1 MHFILGKFENDPILR
16 KQLETGAVISE
27 ENIAHDQLL
36 DEYRRFLIVGG
47 MPEAVSRFAE
57 SGSFLESQRVHKD
70 IIMNFREDFGKYDS
84 SVSPENI
91 RLVFDYALHHACN
104 QVRSSSA
111 VKGLSAYQFDAA
123 LNLLKRA
130 GLVIPV
136 SASSCDTLPLGAG
149 EKENNLK
156 ILPFDTGVFLSELG
170 LNLGEILDAEVFR
183 ELNKGNLAELATGLE
198 IMKATDP
205 YSEAHLYYWY
215 RSGANAEVDY
225 VVQIGTEIIP
235 VEVKFG
241 KRRYEKSAEF
251 SVISSCFLWHAGFA
265 GKLRQV

>member
-1 MHFILGKFENDPILR
+1 M
-16 KQLETGAVISE
+16 
-27 ENIAHDQLL
+27 
-36 DEYRRFLIVGG
+36 
-47 MPEAVSRFAE
+47 
-57 SGSFLESQRVHKD
+57 
-70 IIMNFREDFGKYDS
+70 FRD
-84 SVSPENI
+84 
-91 RLVFDYALHHACN
+91 
-104 QVRSSSA
+104 
-111 VKGLSAYQFDAA
+111 
-123 LNLLKRA
+123 
-130 GLVIPV
+130 
-136 SASSCDTLPLGAG
+136 
-149 EKENNLK
+149 
-156 ILPFDTGVFLSELG
+156 
-170 LNLGEILDAEVFR
+170 
-183 ELNKGNLAELATGLE
+183 LNKGNLAELATGLE